1 MRRRRW
7 GFVLGL
13 SSAALLLAG
22 FAVGRWTRV
31 RWVSIPAPVAEP
43 VRIAVLG
50 DFHLVD
56 EASLRHACACLQTAM
71 AHQPDMILLVG
82 DYVHTHH
89 GLPYL
94 RRALQGAQAPLG
106 VYAVLGNHDHW
117 SGKDAVIRALRE
129 AGVVVLCEE
138 NRTVRKDETRL
149 TLVGIYD
156 LLCHK
161 PRWERAFRGVPEK
174 PDHPV
179 ILLSHNPDAVL
190 SPYRDRTTL
199 IVSGHT
205 HAGQVW
211 APTTAHRAMQRL
223 FGRSY
228 IPRTRYG
235 TAHPYGLYQEGET
248 YIYITSGVTHG
259 RAVPRWY
266 TRPEVSLIEL
276 TPAL

>member
-1 MRRRRW
+1 
-7 GFVLGL
+7 
-13 SSAALLLAG
+13 
-22 FAVGRWTRV
+22 V
-31 RWVSIPAPVAEP
+31 RWVSVPAPVVEP

-56 EASLRHACACLQTAM
+56 EASLRHARACLQTAM
-71 AHQPDMILLVG
+71 AQQPDMIVLVG

-94 RRALQGAQAPLG
+94 RRALQGAHAPLG

-129 AGVVVLCEE
+129 AGVIVLCEE
-138 NRTVRKDETRL
+138 NRTVRKGDTRL

-161 PRWERAFRGVPEK
+161 PRWERAFHGVPAV

-199 IVSGHT
+199 IVSGTHT
-205 HAGQVW
+205 RGAGLGADHCPPRDAAALRAQLHPQNALRNRTTLTDCTRKAIPTSTSPAASRTG
-211 APTTAHRAMQRL
+211 APSPA
-223 FGRSY
+223 
-228 IPRTRYG
+228 G
-235 TAHPYGLYQEGET
+235 TLAPK
-248 YIYITSGVTHG
+248 
-259 RAVPRWY
+259 
-266 TRPEVSLIEL
+266 
-276 TPAL
+276 